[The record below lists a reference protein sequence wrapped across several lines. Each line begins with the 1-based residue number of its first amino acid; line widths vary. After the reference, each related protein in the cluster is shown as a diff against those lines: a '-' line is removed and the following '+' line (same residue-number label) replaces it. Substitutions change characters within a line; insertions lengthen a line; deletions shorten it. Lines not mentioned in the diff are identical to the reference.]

1 MNETKFNFYRLFYDA
16 ISALPKENQLA
27 AYNGVCRYVFDNE
40 MPDKEDKIANAIVVL
55 VKEDKIANAIVMLVA
70 EILEQDQSGKKE
82 NNSGNS
88 ISNNDGNNIQAERDE
103 YGFLKNPGF

>member
-40 MPDKEDKIANAIVVL
+40 MPDKEDKIANAIV
-55 VKEDKIANAIVMLVA
+55 MLVA
-70 EILEQDQSGKKE
+70 EILEHDQSGKKE